1 MEKIIFR
8 TKRDFDIEYD
18 FKKVLAVIERI
29 KSRCQDYK
37 IRETFGGHPANA
49 FDGMSLPLNETETFL
64 HDDYSIFYNAADSL
78 LGVNKSITGEYGWD
92 GIADIVDTH
101 TGVGM
106 DDHHWTLNTYQL
118 KAEYAQLL
126 IESINDLAKE
136 ILANYDTFLAN
147 ERKREDER
155 EAIRQSIAS
164 IDTSERTIT
173 DEGGRTKEY
182 THTITFHDGERLTF
196 VERNIFD
203 FGTVVNPSYSVV
215 PGAEPGGLCINN
227 EWHEFISKKGWMPV
241 RELTENEKTAL
252 NYLKVFGGFSRSG
265 VRM

>member
-8 TKRDFDIEYD
+8 TKKDFDIEHD
-18 FKKVLAVIERI
+18 FKKVLAAIERI

-118 KAEYAQLL
+118 KPEFFKSSPQLL
-126 IESINDLAKE
+126 QFPLSLYFKNIRLVP
-136 ILANYDTFLAN
+136 DT
-147 ERKREDER
+147 
-155 EAIRQSIAS
+155 I
-164 IDTSERTIT
+164 
-173 DEGGRTKEY
+173 Y
-182 THTITFHDGERLTF
+182 
-196 VERNIFD
+196 NI
-203 FGTVVNPSYSVV
+203 V
-215 PGAEPGGLCINN
+215 P
-227 EWHEFISKKGWMPV
+227 
-241 RELTENEKTAL
+241 
-252 NYLKVFGGFSRSG
+252 
-265 VRM
+265 